1 LIARFLAA
9 SLGDHDMI
17 SMKRLSILVCAM
29 VLALA
34 VGDGASAQ
42 LLPPG
47 GSQFNPPP
55 PPPPPPPRIEVPVVP
70 QMDAPLPLPR
80 AKVSPRGSFSDRI
93 IRCLDEGAAAGL
105 GPNARASYSR
115 ACANQ

>member
-1 LIARFLAA
+1 
-9 SLGDHDMI
+9 MV
-17 SMKRLSILVCAM
+17 SMKSLSILVCAM

-34 VGDGASAQ
+34 IGNGASAQ

-55 PPPPPPPRIEVPVVP
+55 PPPPPPPKIEVPVVP
-70 QMDAPLPLPR
+70 QMDAPPSPSR
-80 AKVSPRGSFSDRI
+80 VNASPRGSFSDRI
-93 IRCLDEGAAAGL
+93 VRCLDEAAAAGL

>member
-1 LIARFLAA
+1 MIA
-9 SLGDHDMI
+9 
-17 SMKRLSILVCAM
+17 MKHLSILVCAM

-34 VGDGASAQ
+34 IGDGASAQ

-80 AKVSPRGSFSDRI
+80 VQASPRGSFSDRI